1 MARTD
6 KKYDIIDIIKVAY
19 FSERYMK
26 KGFLKNIQWSLLPG
40 VIALALPTM
49 LEQLMHTAVQYVDT
63 AMVGSL
69 GTQASAAVGA
79 TSTVG
84 WLVGSSLSA
93 LGVGFL
99 AFIARASGAKD
110 QVLCR
115 RASAQAVM
123 AVLVSGI
130 LFTVLTLALAPVVPV
145 IMQVDPDIRD
155 IAATYFFIL
164 YTPMLFRAA
173 SIIFGAVLRGAGDTK
188 TPMRVGMIVNV
199 VNVVLNFFLIY
210 HTRTISIPWF
220 SGQALAVTIPG
231 AGLEVVGAAIAS
243 AVSFVVGGIAVTV
256 AVWRHSVISP
266 RGQRLLPDKEILKPC
281 LKVAMPNMAQRFA
294 TSLGYVVFAS
304 MINSLGDISTA
315 AHGFANTVESA
326 FYIPGFGMQAA
337 AATLSGNCVGA
348 KDQKKLKD
356 LGKLMLVCEVLLMIV
371 SGCLLFLLAPHMLRL
386 FSKDPQVI
394 SLGTTVLR
402 MVALSEPFYGVTII
416 TEGMMQGVGNTRI
429 PFVFNVIGMWGMRIL
444 GTFLCLMLLPE
455 PTLVAAWACMIAHN
469 LALFGMF
476 LTYFIKGK
484 WSPLHKAQ
492 LD

>member
-1 MARTD
+1 M
-6 KKYDIIDIIKVAY
+6 
-19 FSERYMK
+19 MK
-26 KGFLKNIQWSLLPG
+26 KFFGNIEWGLLPT
-40 VIALALPTM
+40 VFALALPTM

-69 GTQASAAVGA
+69 GTQASAAVGS

-99 AFIARASGAKD
+99 SYIARSMGAGD
-110 QVLCR
+110 QEKCR
-115 RASAQAVM
+115 RASAQAVL
-123 AVLVSGI
+123 AVLVAGV
-130 LFTVLTLALAPVVPV
+130 LFTVLTLSLSPIVPV
-145 IMQVDPDIRD
+145 LMQVDPDIRD
-155 IAATYFFIL
+155 VAATYFFIV

-173 SIIFGAVLRGAGDTK
+173 SIIFGGVLRGAGDTK
-188 TPMRVGMIVNV
+188 TPMRVGILVNII
-199 VNVVLNFFLIY
+199 NVVLNFLLIY
-210 HTRTISIPWF
+210 PTRTLALPWF
-220 SGQALAVTIPG
+220 DLFVPG
-231 AGLEVVGAAIAS
+231 AGLGVIGAALAS
-243 AVSFVVGGIAVTV
+243 AVSFAAGGIAITV
-256 AVWRHSVISP
+256 AVFKHPVISP
-266 RGQRLLPDKEILKPC
+266 RGQKLRPDKEILRPC

-337 AATLSGNCVGA
+337 AATLAGNCVGA
-348 KDQKKLKD
+348 KDKGKLKD

-371 SGCLLFLLAPHMLRL
+371 SGGLLFLLARPMMCI
-386 FSKDPQVI
+386 FSSDPEVI

-416 TEGMMQGVGNTRI
+416 TEGMMQGVGNTKT
-429 PFVFNVIGMWGMRIL
+429 PFFFNVLGMWGMRIF
-444 GTFLCLMLLPE
+444 GTFLCLWLLPN

-469 LALFGMF
+469 LALFCMF
-476 LTYFIKGK
+476 SIYYKKGK
-484 WSPLHKAQ
+484 WSPLHRKM
-492 LD
+492 LST

>member
-1 MARTD
+1 M
-6 KKYDIIDIIKVAY
+6 
-19 FSERYMK
+19 MK
-26 KGFLKNIQWSLLPG
+26 KFFGNIEWGLLPT
-40 VIALALPTM
+40 VFALALPTM

-69 GTQASAAVGA
+69 GTQASAAVGS

-99 AFIARASGAKD
+99 SYIARSMGAGDKEK
-110 QVLCR
+110 CR
-115 RASAQAVM
+115 RASAQAVL
-123 AVLVSGI
+123 AVLVAGV
-130 LFTVLTLALAPVVPV
+130 LFTVLTLSLCPIVPV
-145 IMQVDPDIRD
+145 LMQVDPDIRD
-155 IAATYFFIL
+155 VAATYFFIV

-173 SIIFGAVLRGAGDTK
+173 SIIFGGVLRGAGDTK
-188 TPMRVGMIVNV
+188 TPMRVGILVNII
-199 VNVVLNFFLIY
+199 NVVLNFLLIY
-210 HTRTISIPWF
+210 PTRTLALPWF
-220 SGQALAVTIPG
+220 DLFVPG
-231 AGLEVVGAAIAS
+231 AGLGVIGAALAS
-243 AVSFVVGGIAVTV
+243 AVSFAAGGIAITV
-256 AVWRHSVISP
+256 AVFKHPVISP
-266 RGQRLLPDKEILKPC
+266 RGQKLRPDKEILRPC

-337 AATLSGNCVGA
+337 AATLAGNCVGA
-348 KDQKKLKD
+348 KDKGKLKD

-371 SGCLLFLLAPHMLRL
+371 SGGLLFLLARPMMCI
-386 FSKDPQVI
+386 FSSDPEVI

-416 TEGMMQGVGNTRI
+416 TEGMMQGVGNTKT
-429 PFVFNVIGMWGMRIL
+429 PFFFNVLGMWGMRIF
-444 GTFLCLMLLPE
+444 GTFLCLWLLPN

-469 LALFGMF
+469 IALFCMF
-476 LTYFIKGK
+476 SIYYKKGK
-484 WSPLHKAQ
+484 WSPLHRGVQ
-492 LD
+492 

>member
-1 MARTD
+1 M
-6 KKYDIIDIIKVAY
+6 
-19 FSERYMK
+19 
-26 KGFLKNIQWSLLPG
+26 LPT
-40 VIALALPTM
+40 VITLALPTM

-110 QVLCR
+110 QELCR
-115 RASAQAVM
+115 RASAQAVL

-130 LFTVLTLALAPVVPV
+130 LFTVLTLALSPIVPVV
-145 IMQVDPDIRD
+145 MQVDPDIRD
-155 IAATYFFIL
+155 TAATYFFIL

-188 TPMRVGMIVNV
+188 TPMRAGIIVNI

-210 HTRTISIPWF
+210 HTRTVEIPWF
-220 SGQALAVTIPG
+220 SGEILSLTIPG

-243 AVSFVVGGIAVTV
+243 AIAFVVGGIVMTV
-256 AVWRHSVISP
+256 AVWRHPTVSP
-266 RGQRLLPDKEILKPC
+266 RGQRLRPDKEVLGPC

-304 MINSLGDISTA
+304 MINSLGDVSTA

-326 FYIPGFGMQAA
+326 FYIPGYGMQAA

-348 KDQKKLKD
+348 KDKKKLKD

-371 SGCLLFLLAPHMLRL
+371 SGGLLFLLAPYMLRI

-416 TEGMMQGVGNTRI
+416 TEGMMQGVGNTKI

-444 GTFLCLMLLPE
+444 GTFLCLMLLPD

-476 LTYFIKGK
+476 SVYYAKGK
-484 WSPLHKAQ
+484 WSPLHRE
-492 LD
+492 

>member
-1 MARTD
+1 MKNGRL
-6 KKYDIIDIIKVAY
+6 KK
-19 FSERYMK
+19 
-26 KGFLKNIQWSLLPG
+26 IQWGLLPT

-69 GTQASAAVGA
+69 GTQASAAVGS

-99 AFIARASGAKD
+99 AYIARAMGAKD
-110 QVLCR
+110 VDRCR
-115 RASAQAVM
+115 RASSQAVL
-123 AVLVSGI
+123 AVLVGGV
-130 LFTVLTLALAPVVPV
+130 LFTVLTLALSPIVPVV
-145 IMQVDPDIRD
+145 MQVDPDIRD
-155 IAATYFFIL
+155 VAATYFFIL
-164 YTPMLFRAA
+164 YTPMLFRTA

-188 TPMRVGMIVNV
+188 TPMRVGIIVNV
-199 VNVVLNFFLIY
+199 VNVFLNFLLIY
-210 HTRTISIPWF
+210 PTRPLSLPWF
-220 SGQALAVTIPG
+220 GGQVLSLIIPG
-231 AGLEVVGAAIAS
+231 AGLGVIGAAVAS
-243 AVSFVVGGIAVTV
+243 AAAFTVGGIAITL
-256 AVWRHSVISP
+256 AVWRHPVISP
-266 RGQRLLPDKEILKPC
+266 RGQKLRPDGEILRPC

-304 MINSLGDISTA
+304 MINSLGDVSTA

-326 FYIPGFGMQAA
+326 FYIPGYGMQAA

-348 KDQKKLKD
+348 KDKERLRD
-356 LGKLMLVCEVLLMIV
+356 LGRLMLVCEVLLMIL
-371 SGCLLFLLAPHMLRL
+371 SGGLLFLLAEPMMHI
-386 FSKDPQVI
+386 FSRDPSVI

-416 TEGMMQGVGNTRI
+416 TEGMMQGVGNTKM

-444 GTFLCLMLLPE
+444 GTFLCLLLLPE

-469 LALFGMF
+469 IAMF
-476 LTYFIKGK
+476 IMFSIYFKKGK
-484 WSPLHKAQ
+484 WSPLHRGV
-492 LD
+492 